1 MAHKDPQ
8 IMGARLMARYYVY
21 ALIDPRDLQTYYIGK
36 GTASRR
42 FQHFK
47 NLPADLEKSGD
58 KAKRIKEIKDAGHT
72 PEAIVLSWHDTD
84 EEAYAEEQ
92 RRIEAIGLGNLTNQ
106 NRGGGGDRTKPST
119 KAKKVKL
126 TAAQEKFCQLVA
138 SGENASA
145 SYRGAY
151 DTSRQKTATINRNAK
166 TMMDDTKISAR
177 IDELRK
183 PVIEKAKVTL
193 EGLLEK
199 LDKAYEVAETTDQA
213 SGMVAAIREIGK
225 LADLYPAE
233 KRVNQNYDMNELQT
247 RIQAGRERLR
257 VVNGG
262 K

>member
-1 MAHKDPQ
+1 
-8 IMGARLMARYYVY
+8 MARYYVY
-21 ALIDPRDLQTYYIGK
+21 ALIDPRDLQPFYIGK

-42 FQHFK
+42 FNHMK
-47 NLPADLEKSGD
+47 KIPNATVGPKGE
-58 KAKRIKEIKDAGHT
+58 RIQEIQDAGL
-72 PEAIVLSWHDTD
+72 IVQSAVMSWHATE
-84 EEAYAEEQ
+84 EEAYEGEK
-92 RRIEAIGLGNLTNQ
+92 EAIAKIGLDKLTNVAV
-106 NRGGGGDRTKPST
+106 GGNGDRKPERKST
-119 KAKKVKL
+119 KAKEVKL
-126 TAAQEKFCQLVA
+126 TAPQEKFCQLVA